1 MATDVL
7 ARLSVLI
14 DAQTK
19 QFGVALNGLNTQLNK
34 FGATVNAQATSISNF
49 EKRIAGIQRSLGSLG
64 VAFGAFQI
72 ASLIRSSID
81 SIAQFER
88 QISIVS
94 AISGATGK
102 ALEDLKDD
110 ALRLGAST
118 RFTAQQIAELQTE
131 LGRLGFSTEEILNA
145 TEAITKL
152 SIATGEDLAQSAAVV
167 GNVVRAFGLD
177 ASEATRVVDVMA
189 SSFNKSAL
197 ALDNFQE
204 SIKYVAPIAA
214 AANISLEETT
224 SLLGV
229 LSDAGIKGS
238 QAGTGLRRIITDLA
252 KDGRPLAERL
262 QELADKGLTFG
273 GAMDE
278 VGRFA
283 QAALLVLTN
292 NTQRISEFT
301 GELNTASGT
310 ADEMAAIM
318 EDNLAGSIVRLTSA
332 WDGLI
337 QSFSEGTGPIRGF
350 IDDLTAIVNILTD
363 ISNFVRGEGGTISK
377 ILKFLWDVGPIGAT
391 NKAIQEALGLYRDYK
406 SELEETEKATKDLRD
421 EEKKRAIESTVNAA
435 LASEN
440 VEAYIRALDQNIY
453 KEEIIAEIRRR
464 QNEELKKQSDEI
476 VNQVGIIQ
484 ALEDKAKALGE
495 AIKKATSVLQ
505 IRQLQKELDGV
516 RIQLDALLKPSIAP
530 EPVLIPIEFAEPDLS
545 LQEFSERILA
555 IQPKVVIP
563 IEFELPPDT
572 EDTGLTAQLEAMSER
587 LQAFRDTVSEVFTEG
602 IGNTLAAFGQ
612 DLGKAFAGVGRFGD
626 NMLKALADFAAQFG
640 KLLIVT
646 GWGKI
651 AFEKLKFPGAGAL
664 LVAAGVALTAA
675 ASAVSAQLSKAST
688 ALSGGGAASSGGS
701 DFQRQRADTTVST
714 VEVIVTGKIEGNDIL
729 ISGNRARDRN
739 NFTRPGG

>member
-1 MATDVL
+1 
-7 ARLSVLI
+7 
-14 DAQTK
+14 
-19 QFGVALNGLNTQLNK
+19 
-34 FGATVNAQATSISNF
+34 
-49 EKRIAGIQRSLGSLG
+49 
-64 VAFGAFQI
+64 
-72 ASLIRSSID
+72 
-81 SIAQFER
+81 
-88 QISIVS
+88 
-94 AISGATGK
+94 
-102 ALEDLKDD
+102 
-110 ALRLGAST
+110 
-118 RFTAQQIAELQTE
+118 
-131 LGRLGFSTEEILNA
+131 TEEILNA
-145 TEAITKL
+145 TEAISKL

-332 WDGLI
+332 WDGFI

-476 VNQVGIIQ
+476 INQVGIIQ

-495 AIKKATSVLQ
+495 AIKKATSVPQ
-505 IRQLQKELDGV
+505 IRQLQKELEGV

-555 IQPKVVIP
+555 IQQKVVIP
-563 IEFELPPDT
+563 VELELPPDT
-572 EDTGLTAQLEAMSER
+572 EDTGFTAQLEAMSEKLR
-587 LQAFRDTVSEVFTEG
+587 AFRDTVSEVFTEG
-602 IGNTLAAFGQ
+602 IGNTLTAFGQ
-612 DLGKAFAGVGRFGD
+612 DLGNAFAGVGKFGD
-626 NMLKALADFAAQFG
+626 NVL
-640 KLLIVT
+640 
-646 GWGKI
+646 
-651 AFEKLKFPGAGAL
+651 
-664 LVAAGVALTAA
+664 
-675 ASAVSAQLSKAST
+675 
-688 ALSGGGAASSGGS
+688 
-701 DFQRQRADTTVST
+701 RA
-714 VEVIVTGKIEGNDIL
+714 
-729 ISGNRARDRN
+729 
-739 NFTRPGG
+739 

>member
-177 ASEATRVVDVMA
+177 ASEATRVVEVMA

-332 WDGLI
+332 WDGFI

-350 IDDLTAIVNILTD
+350 IDDLTAIVNNLTD
-363 ISNFVRGEGGTISK
+363 ISNFVRAGGGKISK

-406 SELEETEKATKDLRD
+406 SELEETENATKDLRD

-440 VEAYIRALDQNIY
+440 VEAYIKALDQNIY

-476 VNQVGIIQ
+476 INQVGIIQ

-495 AIKKATSVLQ
+495 AIKKATSVPQ
-505 IRQLQKELDGV
+505 IRQLQKELEGV

-530 EPVLIPIEFAEPDLS
+530 EPVLIPIEFAEPD
-545 LQEFSERILA
+545 
-555 IQPKVVIP
+555 
-563 IEFELPPDT
+563 
-572 EDTGLTAQLEAMSER
+572 
-587 LQAFRDTVSEVFTEG
+587 
-602 IGNTLAAFGQ
+602 
-612 DLGKAFAGVGRFGD
+612 
-626 NMLKALADFAAQFG
+626 
-640 KLLIVT
+640 
-646 GWGKI
+646 
-651 AFEKLKFPGAGAL
+651 
-664 LVAAGVALTAA
+664 
-675 ASAVSAQLSKAST
+675 
-688 ALSGGGAASSGGS
+688 
-701 DFQRQRADTTVST
+701 
-714 VEVIVTGKIEGNDIL
+714 
-729 ISGNRARDRN
+729 
-739 NFTRPGG
+739 